1 MDSIERDLAYLQAG
15 IPEIKEYLLSKEIY
29 WPLTARGFQLPRLT
43 IGGLLL
49 AQTRLMGINRH
60 LEQFNLQLESVRTA
74 WQVAWG
80 KKAGQEFKARI
91 GLWKAYLM
99 DYQYAPEQHADAYP
113 YEVRLRVML
122 HLLGE
127 ELSDQ
132 PDEQQVLPQ
141 LDKILH
147 RSLVQSMF
155 IWAEYLQ
162 KAFPAEV
169 YWYLYGNLKH

>member
-1 MDSIERDLAYLQAG
+1 
-15 IPEIKEYLLSKEIY
+15 
-29 WPLTARGFQLPRLT
+29 
-43 IGGLLL
+43 
-49 AQTRLMGINRH
+49 
-60 LEQFNLQLESVRTA
+60 
-74 WQVAWG
+74 
-80 KKAGQEFKARI
+80 
-91 GLWKAYLM
+91 M

-113 YEVRLRVML
+113 HEVRLRVML

-127 ELSDQ
+127 EMSDR

-162 KAFPAEV
+162 MAFPAEV
-169 YWYLYGNLKH
+169 YWYLYGNLKY